1 MESPAGSESQAQ
13 SPVNQEQCLSHWAE
27 ELVPVGTAAPTI
39 PPTAPVDPVPPV
51 GPPATGHSCCNPG
64 QKTGS

>member
-13 SPVNQEQCLSHWAE
+13 SPPNQEQCLSHWAE

-39 PPTAPVDPVPPV
+39 PLTALGVPPV
-51 GPPATGHSCCNPG
+51 GPPATGPPAATLGRRLDPEH
-64 QKTGS
+64 